1 MKVLFVKCAGGT
13 LVPADDSQVEKLTKL
28 GNGEEYEVDIKLKQN
43 GKLHRKVF
51 AFFAFCTRHYY
62 GDSEAHKDEY
72 QLNYVRKNLTI
83 TAGYYRQMFSR
94 DGDKFEIVPLSL
106 SYEKMSPE
114 ERSDFY
120 KRIINAAI
128 KRVFDRTTD
137 ENTLNQLYNFF

>member
-1 MKVLFVKCAGGT
+1 MKVNFVKCAGGT
-13 LVPADDSQVEKLTKL
+13 LVPADDAQVEKLTKL

-83 TAGYYRQMFSR
+83 TAGYYRQMWSR